1 MSDTDDTLPPLQPT
15 SIVDISVDLDVL
27 FGQILRH
34 LRTTAGHTQAQL
46 ADALGWDRSLIV
58 RIEAGRNTP
67 TIHELVA
74 LEQLLLAN
82 QLIDAPGHLLDLV
95 HKALAVFPALGMRA
109 QVLPRR
115 KAPDLSPFEHQM
127 IAVAVQLAFSKGEH
141 GPEACSTL
149 GSTECLAHTAPSP
162 ARPEAE
168 QPIAAQ
174 AAF

>member
-82 QLIDAPGHLLDLV
+82 QLIDAPGRLLDMV
-95 HKALAVFPALGMRA
+95 HRVLAMFPAMGMRPL
-109 QVLPRR
+109 VLPRR
-115 KAPDLSPFEHQM
+115 KAPDLSPFENQM
-127 IAVAVQLAFSKGEH
+127 IADAMHLALRMGEH
-141 GPEACSTL
+141 GPEACSTWD
-149 GSTECLAHTAPSP
+149 SKEVLAHTAPTP

-174 AAF
+174 EAL